1 MVVTKT
7 NWLGGINQLADITKL
22 KEDEYWILINARVRK
37 NAVEAVNLPLDVT
50 NNLSVNGNIQDITA
64 AGSLLVGFAN
74 GQAFY
79 KQTNGTWQPIASF
92 TMGSTAPRVFTA
104 LIPSSTVNFTR
115 AVTSSTGTLTLGG
128 PVGATPSALVVMDG
142 VRQPWI
148 IFPDGSSRVTGT
160 YLTWSIATPEY
171 VPIANFPMFYNGVLY
186 AVAAQTL
193 AEATV
198 PTPTTKRNQIVR
210 SVTGAPLNFVVA
222 VTPTGDK
229 TSANEAEGGA
239 LAMATNVDY
248 NNVTCLAPMNANDGG
263 FFVGTQNSSFL
274 VYPDYNNLIY
284 AEPTFRNQSITSIG
298 PLNPDSVVDVLGDV
312 AFVHDTGIRS
322 FNGITQFRFEGRNAP
337 FSGPINS
344 LIDGITQTSA
354 ATGTHDNYALFA
366 VTTIYG
372 NGILW
377 YDMLLQKFV
386 SLDIYPGV
394 GTILKFASTLD
405 NGTRDTYFMTAT
417 GVYRLFGSE
426 QKATVTLYGSE
437 IVPSDD
443 YKSVK
448 MQLLRMGF
456 NAVAAGGTV
465 EASLFVNGQ
474 YCNRKVVTINPL
486 PFNSKS
492 SVSIPYNGGL
502 TDGVFATAEIN
513 FMDIAP
519 EGDRVGV
526 MIRFDT
532 DGLLISAS
540 AEVQQAGVWPKVNPF
555 GIIGSISYETFAII
569 GNDGIPD
576 IVGGVTSPTFTLT
589 EVAQRKAVNA
599 KIRSLNSL
607 TKVIGTGNHNYGLPY
622 VGYEAGTAAALAQT
636 ITPFWDAIRDKLLFV
651 PGQFDNE
658 TAAASPLFN
667 YQQHLRYFQ
676 YTSEYVDIF
685 LINTGYDTGMVQTE
699 IDNLVALG
707 LTIADSVQFQ
717 WLKNA
722 LANST
727 KKHKWVVVHQPPF
740 TSGNDFYSATN
751 TNANLLFIQAVPF
764 KDWGATALLAGC
776 SALVER
782 LNWNGLPVLI
792 SGAGGKAL
800 TTVHNPPIPQSSFA
814 SAAQGAYWEAVVS
827 KLSVEFVCKTS
838 TGSILDRYFQPV

>member
-7 NWLGGINQLADITKL
+7 NWLGGLNQLSDITKL
-22 KEDEYWILINARVRK
+22 KEDEYWILLNGRVRK
-37 NAVEAVNLPLDVT
+37 NAVEAVNLPLNVT
-50 NNLSVNGNIQDITA
+50 NNLSEVGNIQDITA
-64 AGSLLVGFAN
+64 AGTLLVAFA
-74 GQAFY
+74 GGKAYY
-79 KQTNGTWQPIASF
+79 KTTSGTWNLIETFA
-92 TMGSTAPRVFTA
+92 MGSTQARVYTA
-104 LIPSSTVNFTR
+104 LVPGSTVNFTR
-115 AVTSSTGTLTLGG
+115 GVTSSTGTLTLGG
-128 PVGATPSALVVMDG
+128 AVGASPSALVVMDG
-142 VRQPWI
+142 VLQPWV
-148 IFPDGSSRVTGT
+148 IFPDGTARVTDT
-160 YLTWSIATPEY
+160 YGNWTIAHPEY
-171 VPIANFPMFYNGVLY
+171 VPVANYPMFYNGVLY
-186 AVAAQTL
+186 AVMQ
-193 AEATV
+193 EADGNS
-198 PTPTTKRNQIVR
+198 PYRRKNQIVR
-210 SVTGAPLNFVVA
+210 SVTGAPLNFVIA

-229 TSANEAEGGA
+229 TSIKESEGGA

-248 NNVTCLAPMNANDGG
+248 NDITCLAPLNANDGG
-263 FFVGTQNSSFL
+263 FFVGTQHSSFI

-377 YDMLLQKFV
+377 FDMLLQKFV

-394 GTILKFASTLD
+394 GTIQKFASTLD
-405 NGTRDTYFMTAT
+405 NGTRYTYFMTTT
-417 GVYRLFGSE
+417 GVYRLFGSSE
-426 QKATVTLYGSE
+426 RATVSLYGAE
-437 IVPSDD
+437 IVPADD

-448 MQLLRMGF
+448 MQTLRLGF
-456 NAVAAGGTV
+456 NNVIEGGTL
-465 EASLFVNGQ
+465 EASLYVNGQ
-474 YCNRKVVTINPL
+474 FCNRKVVGINSL
-486 PFNSKS
+486 PVNSS
-492 SVSIPYNGGL
+492 AVESIPYNGGL
-502 TDGVFATAEIN
+502 TDGVFATVEIN
-513 FMDIAP
+513 FMDVAP

-526 MIRFDT
+526 LIRFDT
-532 DGLLISAS
+532 DGGLLSAT
-540 AEVQQAGVWPKVNPF
+540 AEVQQTSVWPKVNAL
-555 GIIGSISYETFAII
+555 GVIGSMPYETFAIV

-576 IVGGVTSPTFTLT
+576 IVGGAVAPTFTAD
-589 EVAQRKAVNA
+589 EVSRRKAINA
-599 KIRSLNSL
+599 RIRNITGL
-607 TKVIGTGNHNYGLPY
+607 TKVIGTGNHNYGLPFG
-622 VGYEAGTAAALAQT
+622 GYGPGTATALAQT
-636 ITPFWDAIRDKLLFV
+636 ITPFWDAIKDKLLFV
-651 PGQFDNE
+651 PGQVDNDSV
-658 TAAASPLFN
+658 AASPLFD

-685 LINTGYDTGMVQTE
+685 LINTGYDSEFVQTE
-699 IDNLVALG
+699 ADNAVLLG
-707 LTIADSVQFQ
+707 SNISDSVQFQ

-722 LANST
+722 LAAST

-751 TNANLLFIQAVPF
+751 SNLNLQFIQAVPF
-764 KDWGATALLAGC
+764 KNWGATVLLAGC

-782 LNWNGLPVLI
+782 LDWNGLPVII

-800 TTVHNPPIPQSSFA
+800 TTVHNPPIAQSRFA
-814 SAAQGAYWEAVVS
+814 AAQAAYWEAVVS
-827 KLSVEFVCKTS
+827 KLSVEFVCKTA